1 MEYAMAK
8 RSIDY
13 DIVEVVWKDA
23 EELGDVGWNDL
34 KKQLKEAKQPC
45 PTMRTVGY
53 VVYRGEDHIA
63 ILSTIGDKD
72 CSTLEKI
79 PMSFVLDIIEYS
91 PNNPPKE
98 PQSGS

>member
-53 VVYRGEDHIA
+53 AVYRGEDHIA

-91 PNNPPKE
+91 PNDPPKD